1 MEIKDMLAFIL
12 IEIATFVLAFAWF
25 QRFVPNPYNIVII
38 FCLLV
43 IVGIA
48 ILAVLSINTR
58 LRELEKKME
67 SRDKAI
73 RISIMTV
80 EADIES
86 QLTLL
91 NDNVEK
97 AVSEINKK
105 KFY

>member
-1 MEIKDMLAFIL
+1 MEIKNILAFII
-12 IEIATFVLAFAWF
+12 IEVTTLVMAFAWF

-58 LRELEKKME
+58 LREMEKKME

-80 EADIES
+80 EADIEG
-86 QLTLL
+86 QLSRL

-105 KFY
+105 RFI

>member
-1 MEIKDMLAFIL
+1 MIAFIL
-12 IEIATFVLAFAWF
+12 IEIATLVLAVAWF
-25 QRFVPNPYNIVII
+25 QRFVQNPYNIVII

-48 ILAVLSINTR
+48 VLTVLSINAR
-58 LRELEKKME
+58 LKELEKRME
-67 SRDKAI
+67 SRDKSI

-80 EADIES
+80 EADIEG
-86 QLTLL
+86 QLSRL

-105 KFY
+105 RFV

>member
-1 MEIKDMLAFIL
+1 MEIKDTIAFIL
-12 IEIATFVLAFAWF
+12 IEVATLVMAFAWF

-48 ILAVLSINTR
+48 VLTVLSINAR
-58 LRELEKKME
+58 LKELEKRME
-67 SRDKAI
+67 SRDKSI

-80 EADIES
+80 EADIEN
-86 QLTLL
+86 QLSRL
-91 NDNVEK
+91 NNNVEK

-105 KFY
+105 RFV